1 MTQAKGMTVHL
12 DEECVAALSQLKRQI
27 DATAP
32 AGMPVFSIK
41 RWRAT
46 PSVNGATTPQP
57 LSRAP
62 GKSRLTA
69 RSDHGY
75 SGL

>member
-32 AGMPVFSIK
+32 AGMPVFSIQALARHAIRK
-41 RWRAT
+41 WCDHTA
-46 PSVNGATTPQP
+46 
-57 LSRAP
+57 AP
-62 GKSRLTA
+62 IPRPWEEQTDSEV
-69 RSDHGY
+69 
-75 SGL
+75 